1 MTDVRTDSGRTATG
15 ADLGWARAIWDAF
28 RSSNV
33 DFYPRVIEDGRAST
47 LSSDFAVREMA
58 EAMGQWPL
66 IEGGDSLD
74 DAIALAR
81 KSLDEVKG
89 QTEYQDQKA
98 TRLLTITTFLS
109 ALSGALFAR
118 FNDSYPLGSIYLLPL
133 WSRLLVIVGY
143 VLFGLFIMSAL
154 SGALVTFHATRT
166 RFKYPEE
173 ESVTSQEKDPRSH
186 LFFSVVLRVRPRA
199 WARSFVNDVVK
210 NAEGVGATIR
220 SDLRQR
226 YLQNLVTETYLV
238 AAKTADKLR
247 YLQPA
252 QSLLAT
258 SLRCLFVW
266 LIFLGVIGAS
276 VNPIKPP
283 ITPLEV
289 RLVPA
294 GTPIPVVA
302 RVDSPVHSDQTL
314 VPPASAKAPA
324 SPEPVSAPGSGGSDK
339 RPPP

>member
-1 MTDVRTDSGRTATG
+1 
-15 ADLGWARAIWDAF
+15 
-28 RSSNV
+28 
-33 DFYPRVIEDGRAST
+33 
-47 LSSDFAVREMA
+47 
-58 EAMGQWPL
+58 MGQWPL
-66 IEGGDSLD
+66 IEGVDSLD
-74 DAIALAR
+74 DALALAR

-109 ALSGALFAR
+109 ALSGALFVR
-118 FNDSYPLGSIYLLPL
+118 FNDSYPLGSISSLPL
-133 WSRLLVIVGY
+133 WSRLVIIAGY
-143 VLFGLFIMSAL
+143 MLFGLFIISAI

-173 ESVTSQEKDPRSH
+173 ESITSQEKDPRSH
-186 LFFSVVLRVRPRA
+186 LFFSVLLRVRPRA
-199 WARSFVNDVVK
+199 WARSFVKDV
-210 NAEGVGATIR
+210 EGATATIR

-258 SLRCLFVW
+258 SLRCLFAW
-266 LIFLGVIGAS
+266 LILLGVIGAS
-276 VNPIKPP
+276 VSSIKPP
-283 ITPLEV
+283 VAPVEV

-294 GTPIPVVA
+294 GAPIPVIA
-302 RVDSPVHSDQTL
+302 KVDSPVQNGQTL
-314 VPPASAKAPA
+314 PPPATATAPA
-324 SPEPVSAPGSGGSDK
+324 SPKSAPTAGSGGSDK

>member
-1 MTDVRTDSGRTATG
+1 
-15 ADLGWARAIWDAF
+15 
-28 RSSNV
+28 
-33 DFYPRVIEDGRAST
+33 
-47 LSSDFAVREMA
+47 MA

-66 IEGGDSLD
+66 IEDADSLD
-74 DAIALAR
+74 VALALAR
-81 KSLDEVKG
+81 ESLDEVKG

-109 ALSGALFAR
+109 ALSGALFVR
-118 FNDSYPLGSIYLLPL
+118 FNDSYPLSSIFLLSL
-133 WSRLLVIVGY
+133 WSEILITVGY
-143 VLFGLFIMSAL
+143 ILFGLFIISAL

-173 ESVTSQEKDPRSH
+173 ESTASQEKDPRSH
-186 LFFSVVLRVRPRA
+186 LFFSVLLRVRPRT
-199 WARSFVNDVVK
+199 WVRSFVKD
-210 NAEGVGATIR
+210 AIESHEGGKATIR
-220 SDLRQR
+220 CDLRQR

-258 SLRCLFVW
+258 SLRCLFAW
-266 LIFLGVIGAS
+266 LIVLGVIGAS
-276 VNPIKPP
+276 VSSIKPAIAP
-283 ITPLEV
+283 VEV

-294 GTPIPVVA
+294 GAPIPVVA
-302 RVDSPVHSDQTL
+302 AIDSPVQNNQAL
-314 VPPASAKAPA
+314 PPPATATAPVSPKPAPA
-324 SPEPVSAPGSGGSDK
+324 ARSDGSDK